1 MPRHSIQSKPEL
13 INFEILFCHS
23 VYDILISIEMAF
35 GLLDYGLSG
44 HSLSVF

>member
-1 MPRHSIQSKPEL
+1 MPFTSLHVTATTYRT
-13 INFEILFCHS
+13 LF
-23 VYDILISIEMAF
+23 ILISIELAF

>member
-23 VYDILISIEMAF
+23 VYNIVISIVIAF
-35 GLLDYGLSG
+35 GLLDYGLSE

>member
-1 MPRHSIQSKPEL
+1 MVSYHFAY
-13 INFEILFCHS
+13 N
-23 VYDILISIEMAF
+23 ILISIEMAF